1 MALPPPLLLG
11 LLGPLRDLATDIV
24 HVDLVRPI
32 DVAVTDALDVVAGY
46 MTSHD
51 VSARSVAF
59 ASSFTLEP
67 GDVIETGT
75 PAGCGSVSGTF
86 LHAGDL
92 MTARVGNLGELRTPV
107 TADH

>member
-1 MALPPPLLLG
+1 VTELTLAAMALAPPLLLG

-59 ASSFTLEP
+59 ASSFMTLEP
-67 GDVIETGT
+67 GDVIESGT
-75 PAGCGSVSGTF
+75 PAGWAACQGHSFTQE
-86 LHAGDL
+86 
-92 MTARVGNLGELRTPV
+92 T
-107 TADH
+107 